1 MKRKETLIVGAVGV
15 VLAILMVLVLI
26 KPKANAVHT
35 KQAEV
40 VTAQAQQES
49 LLTTLAQLKADE
61 KDAPADRK
69 LLAGLRAK
77 IPPTADLPGL
87 IRLLNKA
94 ADQANVDFLTITP
107 GTPTTSADGQVS
119 IIPVQLMVTGGF
131 FSIDQYLFQ
140 LESLPRISTVENV
153 SLNGGASGTTT
164 TGLQASLTVNFY
176 TTDLAAGPGS
186 NPAPGSTI
194 GSSASPTPSANPSPS
209 TGG

>member
-15 VLAILMVLVLI
+15 VLALLMVMFLI
-26 KPKANAVHT
+26 KPKANAVHA
-35 KQAEV
+35 KQQEVATAE
-40 VTAQAQQES
+40 AQQES
-49 LLTTLAQLKADE
+49 LQLTLAQLKADE

-107 GTPTTSADGQVS
+107 GTPTTSTDGQVS

-140 LESLPRISTVENV
+140 LESLPRISTVTNV
-153 SLNGGASGTTT
+153 SLNGGTNGSA
-164 TGLQASLTVNFY
+164 TGQLQASLTVNFF
-176 TTDLAAGPGS
+176 TTDLSAGPGS

-194 GSSASPTPSANPSPS
+194 GSTANPTPSASPS

>member
-26 KPKANAVHT
+26 KPKANAVHA

-40 VTAQAQQES
+40 VTAQDQQKS

-107 GTPTTSADGQVS
+107 GTPTTSQDGQVS

-140 LESLPRISTVENV
+140 LESLPRISTVTNV
-153 SLNGGASGTTT
+153 SLNGGTSGTTQ
-164 TGLQASLTVNFY
+164 LQASLTVNFF
-176 TTDLAAGPGS
+176 TTDLSAGPGS

-194 GSSASPTPSANPSPS
+194 GSSANPTPSATPSPS

>member
-26 KPKANAVHT
+26 KPKANAVHA

-40 VTAQAQQES
+40 ITAQAQQQS

-107 GTPTTSADGQVS
+107 GSPTTSTDGQVS

-140 LESLPRISTVENV
+140 LESLPRISTVTNV
-153 SLNGGASGTTT
+153 SLNGGTSGTQ
-164 TGLQASLTVNFY
+164 LQASLTVNFF

>member
-15 VLAILMVLVLI
+15 VLALLMVMFLI
-26 KPKANAVHT
+26 KPKANAVHA

-40 VTAQAQQES
+40 ATAEAQQES
-49 LLTTLAQLKADE
+49 LQLTLAQLKADE

-107 GTPTTSADGQVS
+107 GTPTTSTDGQVS

-140 LESLPRISTVENV
+140 LESLPRISTVTNV
-153 SLNGGASGTTT
+153 SLNGGTSGSV
-164 TGLQASLTVNFY
+164 TGQLQASLTVNFF
-176 TTDLAAGPGS
+176 TTDLSAGPGS

-194 GSSASPTPSANPSPS
+194 GSSASPTPSASPSPS

>member
-26 KPKANAVHT
+26 KPKANAVHA

-40 VTAQAQQES
+40 VTAQAQQQS

-107 GTPTTSADGQVS
+107 SAPTTSTDGQVS

-140 LESLPRISTVENV
+140 LESLARISTVTNV
-153 SLNGGASGTTT
+153 SLNGGTSGGTQ
-164 TGLQASLTVNFY
+164 LQASLTVNFF

-194 GSSASPTPSANPSPS
+194 GSSASPSPSANPSPS

>member
-26 KPKANAVHT
+26 KPKANAVHA

-40 VTAQAQQES
+40 VTAQAQQQS

-69 LLAGLRAK
+69 LLAGLLVR

-107 GTPTTSADGQVS
+107 SAPTTSTDGQVS

-140 LESLPRISTVENV
+140 LESLARISTVTNV
-153 SLNGGASGTTT
+153 SLNGGTSGGTQ
-164 TGLQASLTVNFY
+164 LQASLTVNFF

-194 GSSASPTPSANPSPS
+194 GSSASPSPSANPSPS

>member
-26 KPKANAVHT
+26 KPKANAVHA

-40 VTAQAQQES
+40 VTAQAQQQS

-107 GTPTTSADGQVS
+107 GTPSTSQDGQVS

-140 LESLPRISTVENV
+140 LESLPRISTVTNV
-153 SLNGGASGTTT
+153 SLNGGTTGTTQ
-164 TGLQASLTVNFY
+164 LQASLTVNFF

>member
-1 MKRKETLIVGAVGV
+1 LIVGAVGV
-15 VLAILMVLVLI
+15 VLAILMVMVLI
-26 KPKANAVHT
+26 RPKANAVHT
-35 KQAEV
+35 KQQEVATAE
-40 VTAQAQQES
+40 AQQNS
-49 LLTTLAQLKADE
+49 LQLTLAQLKADE
-61 KDAPADRK
+61 QNAPADRK

-77 IPPTADLPGL
+77 VPPTADLPGL

-107 GTPTTSADGQVS
+107 GTPTTSQDGQVS

-140 LESLPRISTVENV
+140 LESLPRIATVTNV
-153 SLNGGASGTTT
+153 SLNGGANGSTT
-164 TGLQASLTVNFY
+164 TGLQASLTVNFF
-176 TTDLAAGPGS
+176 TTGLSAGPGS

-194 GSSASPTPSANPSPS
+194 GSSASPSPSANPSPS

>member
-26 KPKANAVHT
+26 KPKANAVHA

-49 LLTTLAQLKADE
+49 LLTTLAQLKADQ

-107 GTPTTSADGQVS
+107 GTPTTSQDGQVS

-140 LESLPRISTVENV
+140 LESLPRISTVANV
-153 SLNGGASGTTT
+153 SLNGGTSGTQ
-164 TGLQASLTVNFY
+164 LQASLTVNFY
-176 TTDLAAGPGS
+176 TTDLSAGPGS